1 MLSMAS
7 TAVSTKTE
15 DVLQSSMSSL
25 DSDIINEVVLAA
37 SKSKEDDS
45 VEMIERKLD
54 SLQFQTEMIE
64 EEKEDTDEA
73 IKHKLEGES
82 PADGQ
87 ITSSSGKLLE
97 AGSGG
102 GSGSSLAAEEEKEK
116 MKMSK
121 VKETM
126 EATYNEAKDDEFIHS
141 EMEEST
147 SDSAEKIATIIS
159 GDMTK
164 EEIEEE
170 VKGLTIQEMQVLADL
185 ARGSSIEREKAELAA
200 IEAGVETAI
209 AAAMAAKKRNE
220 IEVEDVEM
228 TSSSLA
234 MDDESSLIS
243 KVEIDDIEAM
253 SKGDGDKDMKEDEED
268 KSMIAMQKMLNKMMD
283 GIKGRIDVAEKEFE
297 ASENTFPMLDLDGD
311 GELSK
316 EEIKDAI
323 HNLFKRTPTD
333 TEAEMMLNFLDK
345 NKDGKVSISELN
357 EYISE
362 RKRKYEVEV
371 LEADVKSKSLD
382 N

>member
-1 MLSMAS
+1 
-7 TAVSTKTE
+7 
-15 DVLQSSMSSL
+15 
-25 DSDIINEVVLAA
+25 
-37 SKSKEDDS
+37 
-45 VEMIERKLD
+45 
-54 SLQFQTEMIE
+54 
-64 EEKEDTDEA
+64 
-73 IKHKLEGES
+73 
-82 PADGQ
+82 
-87 ITSSSGKLLE
+87 
-97 AGSGG
+97 
-102 GSGSSLAAEEEKEK
+102 
-116 MKMSK
+116 MSK

-220 IEVEDVEM
+220 IEVEDVET

-333 TEAEMMLNFLDK
+333 VEAEMMLNFLDK